1 MLDFPTLLRG
11 GLSLDSP
18 VRHKDHPLLKNASY
32 ILAIE
37 TSSSSKGSYSEV
49 TGQCF
54 VGGGLLIPGALGR
67 VARSYQSLKILLKI
81 CHTHPTIYPHV
92 LFS

>member
-18 VRHKDHPLLKNASY
+18 VRHEHHPLLKNASY
-32 ILAIE
+32 IIAIE

-49 TGQCF
+49 TG
-54 VGGGLLIPGALGR
+54 
-67 VARSYQSLKILLKI
+67 
-81 CHTHPTIYPHV
+81 
-92 LFS
+92 